1 MLTSVSRGRATKNCA
16 ADANYDRHIYLDK
29 DGRIVFGVYPGAVKI
44 VYTAAGRSYADSK
57 WHNVIATLSSAGES
71 LYVDGQWVMTDTTVT
86 SAEQYQWLLEGRLR
100 PAHHLA
106 GRERHPAVHLAQ
118 LLHRPVRVRC
128 GLLDHPDRCPG
139 SAALPGGDRL
149 RRRQVWARQPMTPNA

>member
-57 WHNVIATLSSAGES
+57 WRNVIATLSSAGES

-86 SAEQYQWLLEGRLR
+86 SAEQYHGYWKVGCGQLTTWQDGNGTRLSTW
-100 PAHHLA
+100 PNYYTGQLGFA
-106 GRERHPAVHLAQ
+106 AVYSTTLTAAQ
-118 LLHRPVRVRC
+118 VLQHYQA
-128 GLLDHPDRCPG
+128 G
-139 SAALPGGDRL
+139 SA
-149 RRRQVWARQPMTPNA
+149 